1 MHVTQGNSH
10 HAQGPFSKPLLFHV
24 ELFNLLDCISD
35 SHTCSHR
42 QCNNNKALSVRV
54 CVSNWMD
61 HSVKLFWSLVNIA
74 LELPVICL
82 PACGL
87 HPNVSLSESAKEV
100 AAEFKRLQTKVVQ
113 RGPCQE
119 INRRSSTL
127 MKRTLQVCGSEKGL
141 LSSRQKKL
149 IIKTEIVLCF
159 LCPYWLTHNHQ
170 QSAPLKRL

>member
-1 MHVTQGNSH
+1 MQSQAKQQLYDVT
-10 HAQGPFSKPLLFHV
+10 
-24 ELFNLLDCISD
+24 
-35 SHTCSHR
+35 
-42 QCNNNKALSVRV
+42 NKALSVRV

-127 MKRTLQVCGSEKGL
+127 MKRTLKVCGSEHGL
-141 LSSRQKKL
+141 LSSRKKNSLSNWTYSLLFVPIL
-149 IIKTEIVLCF
+149 I
-159 LCPYWLTHNHQ
+159 NS
-170 QSAPLKRL
+170 QSPTISTTITGMIT